1 MRGGKPNF
9 DRGETMSRDLTGSR
23 AIVTGASSGIGRAVA
38 AELADAGGKVAVA
51 SRSADKLEQL
61 AAELRGRGREVL
73 PVTADVTKPE
83 DRERLV
89 RAAVDAWGG
98 LDVLVNNAGVAS
110 WGHFATSTEEI
121 NRAVLEVNF
130 FAPVE
135 LTRAAMP
142 HLTNGRQPAI
152 VNVTSMCGRRGM
164 PAWPEYSASKFAL
177 VGMSEAWRGEFAR
190 FGVDVVTIVPG
201 LTKTGLNDHLL
212 RKEGR
217 ADLPFESGMEPAE
230 VARRIV
236 VALRRGSTEVV
247 LGTEAKKVLLVNK
260 FAPRFLNRRI
270 AREIKRLYPEG

>member
-1 MRGGKPNF
+1 
-9 DRGETMSRDLTGSR
+9 MSRDLTGSR

-38 AELADAGGKVAVA
+38 AELADAGAKVAVA
-51 SRSADKLEQL
+51 SRSVDKLEQL

-73 PVTADVTKPE
+73 PVAADVTKPE

-121 NRAVLEVNF
+121 NRTILEVNF

-135 LTRAAMP
+135 LTRQAMP

-236 VALRRGSTEVV
+236 AALRAGSTEVV
-247 LGTEAKKVLLVNK
+247 LGSEAKKMLLVNK
-260 FAPRFLNRRI
+260 FAPQFLNRRI

>member
-1 MRGGKPNF
+1 MA
-9 DRGETMSRDLTGSR
+9 RDLTGSR

-38 AELADAGGKVAVA
+38 AELAATGAKVAVA
-51 SRSADKLEQL
+51 SRSAEKLDQL
-61 AAELRGRGREVL
+61 AAVLRGNGRDVL
-73 PVTADVTKPE
+73 SVVADVTIPE

-89 RAAVDAWGG
+89 RTVVDAWGG

-121 NRAVLEVNF
+121 NRQILEVNF

-135 LTRAAMP
+135 LTRVAMP
-142 HLTNGRQPAI
+142 HLTNGRQPAV

-177 VGMSEAWRGEFAR
+177 IGMSEAWRGEFAR

-201 LTKTGLNDHLL
+201 LTKTGFNDHLL

-217 ADLPFESGMEPAE
+217 ADLPLDSGMEPAE
-230 VARRIV
+230 VAWRIV
-236 VALRRGSTEVV
+236 AALRAGKTEVV
-247 LGTEAKKVLLVNK
+247 LGSEVKKILFVNK

-270 AREIKRLYPEG
+270 ASEVTKLYPKG